1 MSRKQLEMI
10 FHISGKVGS
19 SFRSSFGTAGSQLDR
34 LRDKTSELKS
44 ALKELD
50 KHHRNA
56 ILSTDQFRVAQS
68 RLSSQLEKV
77 KNAQEQLSQ
86 AQRRYQ
92 ELQRNMADTRMQMLD
107 TAAMA
112 TPIVVATKAA
122 MDFEQS
128 MLGVAK
134 QVDGARDHA
143 GNLTKVYYEMREEI
157 FKMGREMGVPNAELA
172 QLMAFSAKMGVPR
185 EELVLFTKEVAKL
198 GEAFEMA
205 PEEIGTSM
213 GKLANIFK
221 IPYKEIGKLGDVI
234 NYLDDK
240 TLASGRGIIDVM
252 MRAGGQAK
260 DVHLTEKQLAA
271 LASTF
276 LSLGKSEE
284 VAGTAAVALM
294 RELALAE
301 EQPERYSKALKKL
314 GLTTKQVTKGMAK
327 DAQGTIL
334 DVLDR
339 INKLS
344 PEEKTAVT
352 VGIFGKEYGD
362 DIATLAN
369 GIKEYRKQ
377 LKLVN
382 DEAAK
387 GSSDREFE
395 ARNKTSYAELQ
406 KLKNSMNEFAVNVG
420 DTVLPTLNEIFKSMA
435 DISRSASEFAKQYP
449 NVTKLVV
456 TSATGLIAARMGWLG
471 LKFVIDSARLSLAGG
486 AKFFSKMKG
495 NAAVFQ
501 AQQAMKNTQA
511 LITNAQRNKNVI
523 SLAER
528 AKAKSSPTSTTTT
541 AKVAKE
547 ASKSSNVI
555 SLAERAKAKSS
566 PPSSTTTT
574 TKVAKEVSKSSNVIS
589 LAERAKANNLS
600 LVSNAP
606 VAARAKSVGKMS
618 KALATTGKVLSK
630 AALPLTVAAEAYS
643 IYKAQDK
650 TKAIVQSG
658 TGIAGSIGGA
668 KLGAAIGTAIAPGI
682 GTAVGGVLGGLVGYA
697 AGRWLGGKGVDAV
710 RNSSTARAHHVANQ
724 NNTAYLSKATQEMA
738 MHINRA
744 SHNFS
749 LLTQYAGMASGKIA
763 GASFELS
770 NNIKKASNNFS
781 LLTMYTGQACGWMA
795 SLNGIQ
801 TAGQRVISA
810 LNKLEARINNIKL
823 PETRNRRVSYDG

>member
-56 ILSTDQFRVAQS
+56 ILSTDQFRVTQS
-68 RLSSQLEKV
+68 RLSDQLEKV

-157 FKMGREMGVPNAELA
+157 FKMGREMGVPNAEIA
-172 QLMAFSAKMGVPR
+172 QLMAFSAKMGVPK
-185 EELVLFTKEVAKL
+185 EQLVQFTKEVAKM

-205 PEEIGTSM
+205 PEEIGTSL
-213 GKLANIFK
+213 GKLANLFK
-221 IPYKEIGKLGDVI
+221 IPYQDISKLGEVI

-240 TLASGRGIIDVM
+240 TLSSGRSIIEVM
-252 MRAGGQAK
+252 KRAGGRAK
-260 DVHLTEKQLAA
+260 DVNMTEKQLAA

-284 VAGTAAVALM
+284 VAGTATSALIG
-294 RELALAE
+294 ELALAS
-301 EQPERYSKALKKL
+301 EQPKRYQNALKKL
-314 GLTTKQVTKGMAK
+314 GLTAKQVTKGMAK
-327 DAQGTIL
+327 DAQGTII
-334 DVLDR
+334 DVLER

-344 PEEKTAVT
+344 DEEKTAVT
-352 VGIFGKEYGD
+352 VGLFGKEYGD
-362 DIATLAN
+362 DVATLAN
-369 GIKEYRKQ
+369 GINEYKKQ

-382 DEAAK
+382 DQAAK
-387 GSSDREFE
+387 GSLDREFE

-555 SLAERAKAKSS
+555 SLAERAKA
-566 PPSSTTTT
+566 
-574 TKVAKEVSKSSNVIS
+574 
-589 LAERAKANNLS
+589 NNLS

-606 VAARAKSVGKMS
+606 VAAQAKSVGKMS

-770 NNIKKASNNFS
+770 NN
-781 LLTMYTGQACGWMA
+781 L
-795 SLNGIQ
+795 
-801 TAGQRVISA
+801 
-810 LNKLEARINNIKL
+810 
-823 PETRNRRVSYDG
+823 

>member
-1 MSRKQLEMI
+1 MARKQFEVVFGI
-10 FHISGKVGS
+10 AGRVAS
-19 SFRSSFGTAGSQLDR
+19 SFRSSFGTAASQVER
-34 LRDKTSELKS
+34 LKNKATELKS
-44 ALKELD
+44 SLRSLEERYKNGAISVD
-50 KHHRNA
+50 QYRNA
-56 ILSTDQFRVAQS
+56 QA
-68 RLSSQLEKV
+68 RLT
-77 KNAQEQLSQ
+77 EQLNRVKTAQDRLVQSQ
-86 AQRRYQ
+86 RQYR
-92 ELQRNMADTRMQMLD
+92 ELQSSLADTRSQAVD
-107 TAAMA
+107 TVALA
-112 TPIVVATKAA
+112 TPLVLATKAA

-134 QVDGARDHA
+134 QVDGARDSS
-143 GNLTKVYYEMREEI
+143 GKLTKVYYDMREEI

-387 GSSDREFE
+387 GSSDREFN

-406 KLKNSMNEFAVNVG
+406 KLKNAANEFAVNVG
-420 DTVLPTLNEIFKSMA
+420 DTILPTLNDMFKVLS
-435 DISRSASEFAKQYP
+435 DLSKSAAEFAKEHP
-449 NVTKLVV
+449 NITKVLVG
-456 TSATGLIAARMGWLG
+456 SAAGLLAARMGWLG
-471 LKFVIDSARLSLAGG
+471 VKFAIDSVRLSAAGLTKFANKLKGNSAAFNAQKAIKATKGNNPVSGG
-486 AKFFSKMKG
+486 ATPNTKVSKAPVVSKTPAQNLAKG
-495 NAAVFQ
+495 G
-501 AQQAMKNTQA
+501 
-511 LITNAQRNKNVI
+511 ITSKIPKLDNVG
-523 SLAER
+523 
-528 AKAKSSPTSTTTT
+528 K
-541 AKVAKE
+541 
-547 ASKSSNVI
+547 ASKV
-555 SLAERAKAKSS
+555 LGTA
-566 PPSSTTTT
+566 
-574 TKVAKEVSKSSNVIS
+574 
-589 LAERAKANNLS
+589 
-600 LVSNAP
+600 
-606 VAARAKSVGKMS
+606 
-618 KALATTGKVLSK
+618 GKVLNR
-630 AALPLTVAAEAYS
+630 AALPLTVAAEAYN
-643 IYKAQDK
+643 IYKAKDK
-650 TKAIVQSG
+650 MKATVQAG
-658 TGIAGSIGGA
+658 TGIAGGLGGA

-710 RNSSTARAHHVANQ
+710 RSS
-724 NNTAYLSKATQEMA
+724 NTAKAAAQANLNNPNINTTAISKATQA
-738 MHINRA
+738 MISNINRA
-744 SHNFS
+744 SRNFS
-749 LLTQYAGMASGKIA
+749 LLTQYSGMASGQLA

-770 NNIKKASNNFS
+770 NNIKKASGNFS
-781 LLTMYTGQACGWMA
+781 LLAMYTGQACGWVA

-801 TAGQRVISA
+801 TAGQRVIAA
-810 LNKLEARINNIKL
+810 LNKLEARINSIQL
-823 PETRNRRVSYDG
+823 PGPKSKRVSFDG